1 MCQPSKDNKEEVIV
15 ENTNISNN
23 DKKILYNM
31 PKMSLFKEFIACISL
46 GILCGYYFIFILVL
60 VPLLIYGCFCSIY
73 IKSISGVIILL
84 LFTFSLTPLN
94 HKPWNYLLKSQLF
107 SIWREYFDYKLDA
120 SAING
125 NKKLDSNGK
134 YVFAEF
140 PHGTFPVAQVV
151 SASVMDEINGE
162 GKTICG
168 LGADAIFV
176 FPGMRQFMSWLGVHT
191 ANRKNITKILNNYGR
206 CAIIPGG
213 IAEMYLINDKTE
225 EIYLKERKGFIKA
238 AIQEGAGIIPCYF
251 FGNTTLF
258 TIIGG
263 SGSTDSFLAKISR
276 SLKASIMF
284 FYGRYFLPIPYRKPL
299 HMICGEVIEVNKI
312 DNPTNEDIDN
322 VMTRLQI
329 AVQKL
334 YDEKRPSW
342 ETRPLIIK

>member
-151 SASVMDEINGE
+151 
-162 GKTICG
+162 
-168 LGADAIFV
+168 
-176 FPGMRQFMSWLGVHT
+176 
-191 ANRKNITKILNNYGR
+191 
-206 CAIIPGG
+206 
-213 IAEMYLINDKTE
+213 
-225 EIYLKERKGFIKA
+225 
-238 AIQEGAGIIPCYF
+238 
-251 FGNTTLF
+251 
-258 TIIGG
+258 
-263 SGSTDSFLAKISR
+263 
-276 SLKASIMF
+276 
-284 FYGRYFLPIPYRKPL
+284 
-299 HMICGEVIEVNKI
+299 
-312 DNPTNEDIDN
+312 
-322 VMTRLQI
+322 
-329 AVQKL
+329 
-334 YDEKRPSW
+334 
-342 ETRPLIIK
+342 